1 MRIAT
6 WNVCMLYREGTLK
19 EMVKEMDEYKIDIC
33 TVQKIIWPGKRVVIK
48 KNYVILYGG
57 HKSDKHEFGTG
68 CYISRYG
75 MDNLLAF
82 EPINERIF
90 KIRMKLKCY
99 NLTLIS
105 THAPTEGKR

>member
-1 MRIAT
+1 
-6 WNVCMLYREGTLK
+6 MLYRGALK
-19 EMVKEMDEYKIDIC
+19 ELVKEMDEYKIDIC
-33 TVQKIIWPGKRVVIK
+33 TVQKIIWPGKIMVIK

-68 CYISRYG
+68 YYISKHS

-82 EPINERIF
+82 EPINERVF
-90 KIRMKLKCY
+90 KIRLKLKYY

-105 THAPTEGKR
+105 THASTEEKDEVSKE